1 MSNFF
6 FVAIRWEIIAIAA
19 WSCCSLVFFELS
31 IVSYL
36 KWPRFF
42 FFWSFAGKI
51 VLASFECLAIRYNYN
66 AFLRR
71 YSRYYKKYRK
81 FVFAIYF
88 LFRSTNHRPV
98 GRHIGRRPGRWRW
111 IIHPKVWYTIWFTRL
126 PTCGPKLSR
135 YSHTFISIVP
145 FSSNR
150 TYCYLQTRISLHTQF
165 T

>member
-42 FFWSFAGKI
+42 FFGLSRVKLYWPRLNAWQFD
-51 VLASFECLAIRYNYN
+51 N